1 MNNKYSLPK
10 DGGLIAESTP
20 RDIIHRYEKIHTTV
34 YENEYLGVQYVAD
47 TIVKAIRTYNE
58 LHCSN
63 EVYEEQQPFVLG
75 LTTGRTPLGLYRELV
90 KRHKEGLVSFRNVAV
105 FSLDE
110 FYPIRSTEQQ
120 SRNFRIHEDFLN
132 HIDIL
137 PENIHIPDGTISED
151 KVSEYCASYDHSVR
165 KIDLMII
172 GVGEDG
178 QIGFNEPGS
187 YAKSRTRLVQ
197 LTHNTRKIQSGA
209 FFGLDYTP
217 KLRHHDGYRHD
228 HAGRQDHPDG
238 LGRREGPDHPEGR
251 RRRDHDPSA
260 GIEPAGP
267 PQHRSRNRR
276 ERRPAAHPRADR

>member
-172 GVGEDG
+172 QMD
-178 QIGFNEPGS
+178 
-187 YAKSRTRLVQ
+187 K
-197 LTHNTRKIQSGA
+197 
-209 FFGLDYTP
+209 
-217 KLRHHDGYRHD
+217 
-228 HAGRQDHPDG
+228 
-238 LGRREGPDHPEGR
+238 
-251 RRRDHDPSA
+251 
-260 GIEPAGP
+260 
-267 PQHRSRNRR
+267 
-276 ERRPAAHPRADR
+276 